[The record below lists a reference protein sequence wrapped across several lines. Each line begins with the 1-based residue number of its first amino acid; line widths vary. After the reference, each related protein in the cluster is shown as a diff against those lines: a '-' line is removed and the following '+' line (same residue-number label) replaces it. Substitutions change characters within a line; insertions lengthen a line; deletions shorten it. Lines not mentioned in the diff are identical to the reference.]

1 MPFVSLA
8 LLWSLL
14 SLGTLAQTWSVQNI
28 YSGTACQ
35 TLVAVQYTFGAGGC
49 SSIACTTSGSEQYCQ
64 SSVPAIPST
73 WISLSTFGAT
83 GCTGSLT
90 NIVASGVSTCL
101 PIVGGSQFWQL
112 FCNGGTV
119 TRTIFNDAGC
129 SVTSSSIAFSGCTN
143 GAGSSSTLAQCPS
156 PSCTP
161 PFVQT
166 ALNAAA
172 IGTGTVGF
180 ITTATVTFCTSAVSQ
195 VFLSGDSTLN
205 GGISIDDMLV
215 YQLDANGVIGL
226 GFAGTC
232 SATGFLSIGAGSVTQ
247 AAVSSHGAPILLG
260 TVSAGT
266 HTLLIGTYNC
276 GGGGFNS
283 LINIV
288 GCSLTSCTTTTT
300 TTTATTTTATTTSS
314 ATTTPA
320 VTGSS
325 CFHESTLITYQG
337 KEYSLQELQGN
348 VAVAE
353 CRVPHVVRS
362 SKGVIIE
369 TSCSKQGKEQLLHLT
384 EDHLVLTSKGL
395 LQASSLATGDILY
408 ADLEQT
414 QSCHVTR
421 VTMDTSE
428 QTYFGL
434 NCLDSVVLANGIK
447 TSTFGKY
454 HFIPATWMKWV
465 SVAVGV
471 DRASRWGD
479 SLAEL
484 VAKMKVL

>member
-1 MPFVSLA
+1 
-8 LLWSLL
+8 
-14 SLGTLAQTWSVQNI
+14 
-28 YSGTACQ
+28 
-35 TLVAVQYTFGAGGC
+35 
-49 SSIACTTSGSEQYCQ
+49 
-64 SSVPAIPST
+64 
-73 WISLSTFGAT
+73 
-83 GCTGSLT
+83 
-90 NIVASGVSTCL
+90 
-101 PIVGGSQFWQL
+101 
-112 FCNGGTV
+112 
-119 TRTIFNDAGC
+119 
-129 SVTSSSIAFSGCTN
+129 
-143 GAGSSSTLAQCPS
+143 LAQCPS

-384 EDHLVLTSKGL
+384 EDHLVLTSKL
-395 LQASSLATGDILY
+395 LRWPLATYSMPTWSRPSLAM
-408 ADLEQT
+408 
-414 QSCHVTR
+414 S
-421 VTMDTSE
+421 
-428 QTYFGL
+428 
-434 NCLDSVVLANGIK
+434 LASPWTPRSK
-447 TSTFGKY
+447 RTLAST
-454 HFIPATWMKWV
+454 V
-465 SVAVGV
+465 STVSSWPT
-471 DRASRWGD
+471 ASRPPP
-479 SLAEL
+479 LASTISFL
-484 VAKMKVL
+484 QPG